1 MEEGRG
7 RKDQMEGKEG
17 GIYTSLSEKGI
28 SRDICISMF
37 TATLFILGKTE
48 NKLCLSKDKRK
59 CDLYLHLP
67 IIHPYHY
74 H

>member
-37 TATLFILGKTE
+37 TVALFTIAK
-48 NKLCLSKDKRK
+48 
-59 CDLYLHLP
+59 
-67 IIHPYHY
+67 I
-74 H
+74 